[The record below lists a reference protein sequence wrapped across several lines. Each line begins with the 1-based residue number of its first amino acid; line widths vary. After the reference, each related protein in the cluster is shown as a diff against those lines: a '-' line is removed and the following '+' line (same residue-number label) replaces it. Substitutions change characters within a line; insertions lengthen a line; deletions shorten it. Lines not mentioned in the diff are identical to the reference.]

1 MGQQKICPKAFY
13 KGTLPCLKIKK
24 GNIAV
29 CSAAISDQ
37 YRDQYK
43 VLFNNFSERSFARK
57 RLHEEVHDVM
67 VASQDASV
75 ETLLEKRGIMV
86 S

>member
-1 MGQQKICPKAFY
+1 MVREKIFPKAFY
-13 KGTLPCLKIKK
+13 KGTPPCFEDKK

-29 CSAAISDQ
+29 CTAAISDQ

-43 VLFNNFSERSFARK
+43 VLFNNFSDRSFARK

-67 VASQDASV
+67 AASQDASV